1 MKEMLSRIGNYT
13 GEELAYWF
21 ACSRFRWTKQE
32 SRNCAVLV
40 NGAPKSGTTWM
51 LRMLSSIPQHNSVGN
66 FRWDRGQYEHVMPG
80 DVIHG
85 HERYDGELGQILIR
99 KNVRVILMV
108 RDLRDQVVSNLFH
121 IRRSQT
127 NSWHT
132 RILSMSKSEG
142 LMACIEG
149 HPRTESTPYLGGA
162 NGWYRLARS
171 WLDQNDID
179 ICVVKYEDLSTNT
192 PVEMGRVF
200 RFLGLHQDERLISS
214 IINRNRFERLTMGKK
229 FWTSGR
235 QQGQEDTESHF
246 RKGVIGDWRNHFE
259 QTHVQRFKEI
269 AGEALVRLGYEQD
282 NEW

>member
-13 GEELAYWF
+13 GEELAYLF

-32 SRNCAVLV
+32 SRKCAVLV

-51 LRMLSSIPQHNSVGN
+51 LRMLSSIPQHN
-66 FRWDRGQYEHVMPG
+66 
-80 DVIHG
+80 
-85 HERYDGELGQILIR
+85 
-99 KNVRVILMV
+99 
-108 RDLRDQVVSNLFH
+108 
-121 IRRSQT
+121 
-127 NSWHT
+127 
-132 RILSMSKSEG
+132 
-142 LMACIEG
+142 
-149 HPRTESTPYLGGA
+149 LGGA

-192 PVEMGRVF
+192 LAEMGRVF

-235 QQGQEDTESHF
+235 QPGQEDTESHF
-246 RKGVIGDWRNHFE
+246 RKGVIGDWKNHFE